1 MRAIAILSLVV
12 ILGAS
17 HVASA
22 EPTKSDKGA
31 ADLKAIQGKWK
42 VVKIINQGKEVPAD
56 ELAKADFQLSV
67 TDATMEAMAKG
78 QVVERYR
85 IRLNPNSGPK
95 EIDRE
100 PIDEKGQRAKVNY
113 AGPKGEAR
121 YVDAHIEHG
130 IYEISGD
137 RLKICMAFLE
147 QPRAKSFD
155 PKDAKAYR
163 VVELERAK

>member
-1 MRAIAILSLVV
+1 MRAVAIRYLVV
-12 ILGAS
+12 VLGAG

-22 EPTKSDKGA
+22 APTKSDKGA
-31 ADLKAIQGKWK
+31 ADLKALQGKWK
-42 VVKIINQGKEVPAD
+42 VVKVINQGKEVPAD
-56 ELAKADFQLSV
+56 ELARADFQLSV
-67 TDATMEAMAKG
+67 TDATMEAMDKG
-78 QVVERYR
+78 KLVERYR

-100 PIDEKGQRAKVNY
+100 PIDEKGARAKVNY
-113 AGPKGEAR
+113 AGPKGEER
-121 YVDAHIEHG
+121 YIDAPIEHG

-163 VVELERAK
+163 VIELERVK